1 MVKNDIVKKIVESTG
16 ISTTEANQA
25 VNLILSS
32 IKRAILDGERVEF
45 RGFGIFYL
53 RNKKLGIGRNP
64 KTKEIIRIK
73 EGKSIK
79 FKPGKQLKNIG

>member
-16 ISTTEANQA
+16 ISTVEANEA
-25 VNLILSS
+25 VNLIISS
-32 IKRAILDGERVEF
+32 MKKAILNGERVEF

-53 RNKKLGIGRNP
+53 RNKKLGVGRNP
-64 KTKEIIRIK
+64 KTGQVIKIK

-79 FKPGKQLKNIG
+79 FKPGKQLKNI